1 MYRCKHH
8 VVEKGGKPV
17 KKLRY
22 ALLTGLAVFTAVFSA
37 GCGNSSDKD
46 VLVLRI
52 ANCEEYIDEGEWD
65 EDEAIELEDATV
77 FGENALVDD
86 FCEWYSEN
94 YGVEIEVE
102 YSTYGTNEELYN
114 QMSLGNVFDLV
125 CPSEYMI
132 MKFMEEDRL
141 EPLSAGFFDEEKED
155 NYYIKGVSPYIKD
168 VFKSLNYA
176 DKCIYDYS
184 AGYMWGTMGLVYNPD
199 ELDSEDVAH
208 WDVLTDPK
216 YYKRVTMKD
225 SVRDSFIVGNA
236 IHNYP
241 KVTSE
246 EFLGDPDY
254 YEKLGEV
261 LNDTSEENVN
271 EVEKVLSE
279 MRKNCYS
286 METDS
291 GKADMITGKVIAN
304 MQWSGDAVYTMDQA
318 EEDDYYLNYAVP
330 EECTNLWFDG
340 WVMMADGIAGDSQKK
355 AAAEAFL
362 NFISMPENVVR
373 NMYYIGYTST
383 ISGGDSDLVYEYVDY
398 CYGAEDEGVEYDLS
412 YFFGEDHVL
421 MADEEQTERQLFA
434 QYPTEEV
441 IERSAVMKCFDRDAN
456 MRIMRMWTNIRCF
469 DLKDIGKLFE

>member
-1 MYRCKHH
+1 M
-8 VVEKGGKPV
+8 
-17 KKLRY
+17 KKLRFL
-22 ALLTGLAVFTAVFSA
+22 ACLAVAAVTVCFSS
-37 GCGNSSDKD
+37 GCGRSSDED

-52 ANCEEYIDEGEWD
+52 ANCEEYIDEGEWE
-65 EDEAIELEDATV
+65 EDEVIELDDGTV

-86 FCEWYSEN
+86 FCEWYKDN
-94 YGVEIEVE
+94 YGIDVVVE

-132 MKFMEEDRL
+132 MKFMDEDRL
-141 EPLSAGFFDEEKED
+141 EPLSEGFFDESKED
-155 NYYIKGVSPYIKD
+155 NYYIKGVSPYISD
-168 VFKSLNYA
+168 VFKSLIYA

-199 ELDSEDVAH
+199 EVDEETVAH
-208 WDVLTDPK
+208 WDILTDPA
-216 YYKRVTMKD
+216 YFKRVTMKD
-225 SVRDSFIVGNA
+225 SVRDSYIVGNA
-236 IHNYP
+236 ILNYP
-241 KVTSE
+241 VVTSE
-246 EFLGDPDY
+246 SFLNDPDY

-261 LNDTSEENVN
+261 LNDTSEENVDA
-271 EVEKVLSE
+271 VENILSE

-318 EEDDYYLNYAVP
+318 EEDDYYLDYAVP

-340 WVMMADGIAGDSQKK
+340 WVMMKDGIAGDEAKK

-362 NFISMPENVVR
+362 NFISMPENAIR

-398 CYGAEDEGVEYDLS
+398 CYGAEDEDSAVEYDLS

-421 MADEEQTERQLFA
+421 SADEEQTRRQLFA
-434 QYPTEEV
+434 QYPTEDV
-441 IERSAVMKCFDRDAN
+441 IKRSAIMKCFDREAN
-456 MRIMRMWTNIRCF
+456 MRIMQMWTNIRCF
-469 DLKDIGKLFE
+469 DLTELFGK